1 MKIYALLSRQFL
13 IFVAGGLISAVI
25 DICAMQLMIAM
36 DVNPLLA
43 ATAGFFLGLFFNYIY
58 HVVLTFE
65 STTTL
70 PVLFRFLVVV
80 GINYIITILLI
91 YISLSIL
98 HEGALPGKILSLPIV
113 AANGYLLS
121 KYWVFK

>member
-13 IFVAGGLISAVI
+13 IYITGGLISAVV
-25 DICAMQLMIAM
+25 DIGAMQLIIAM
-36 DVNPLLA
+36 DINPLLA
-43 ATAGFFLGLFFNYIY
+43 ATAGFFLGLFVNYVY
-58 HVVLTFE
+58 HAILTFE

-70 PVLFRFLVVV
+70 PVLLRFSIVV
-80 GINYIITILLI
+80 GINYIGTMLLI
-91 YISLSIL
+91 YISLSVL
-98 HEGALPGKILSLPIV
+98 NQGVLPGKILSLPLV